1 MVTVNGDWNFVKR
14 FPFVSVLT
22 AIRQRHVV
30 RIALLTYLLV
40 TYIRF
45 PLIWLI
51 IETRLEQLLLHSST
65 EFTQP
70 LLIG

>member
-1 MVTVNGDWNFVKR
+1 MRLIELTITLDERFLHLLMSGDGHVYADWNFVKR

-30 RIALLTYLLV
+30 RIALQTYLLV

-45 PLIWLI
+45 PLI
-51 IETRLEQLLLHSST
+51 
-65 EFTQP
+65 
-70 LLIG
+70 